1 MGEDA
6 NAKDGI
12 LVTARGVETGVRVVK
27 NHKTPAMAWRF
38 STDLPHALYVTLIA
52 GVAYLLSVLA

>member
-1 MGEDA
+1 MTEDA

-12 LVTARGVETGVRVVK
+12 LVTARGVEMDVRVVK
-27 NHKTPAMAWRF
+27 NHRTPAMAWRL
-38 STDLPHALYVTLIA
+38 STDLPHAFYVSVIA